1 MSEPILYLDRSV
13 IRSPDLARLRE
24 SVADLTE
31 FGREREPRLLFYGFE
46 IDEQTA
52 TMRVVAVHPDSE
64 SLGMHLDIGG
74 PEFRRVG
81 AFIDLTPPFRAQA
94 ANSAPL
100 FFEVDGHPNAEGYR
114 LIARVLG
121 EESPHMIMGRV
132 SHTVS
137 LRAAFPMC

>member
-31 FGREREPRLLFYGFE
+31 FVREREPQLLFYGFE

-64 SLGMHLDIGG
+64 SLGVHLDVGG
-74 PEFRRVG
+74 SEFRKVG
-81 AFIDLTPPFRAQA
+81 AFIDLQQIDIYGRPSA
-94 ANSAPL
+94 AVLGQLHEKAAMLGSA
-100 FFEVDGHPNAEGYR
+100 
-114 LIARVLG
+114 ARVSVHELASGFERLTTLG
-121 EESPHMIMGRV
+121 H
-132 SHTVS
+132 
-137 LRAAFPMC
+137 